1 MKETTKKVLNVI
13 NQIGMENH
21 KWNVEIRETLVQH
34 YTAKD
39 VDDTIIE
46 PHIAIWEDEDTK
58 FYFGEL
64 LEQVDMVIPMG
75 EDGWIY
81 IYYLD

>member
-1 MKETTKKVLNVI
+1 MKETTKKVLSVI

-39 VDDTIIE
+39 VDDTII
-46 PHIAIWEDEDTK
+46 
-58 FYFGEL
+58 
-64 LEQVDMVIPMG
+64 
-75 EDGWIY
+75 
-81 IYYLD
+81 